1 MRLQLNSAARRKSIS
16 LTPLIDVVFI
26 LLLFFM
32 LTSSFL
38 HERQIDVSA
47 ATESSLQERVNVEQ
61 IINLLNNDGE
71 FRLNQRVYSIHDLSQ
86 IEAIVSQ
93 NKKTVF
99 VIEAANGVNTQSIVS
114 ILDVFKKAGA
124 VSVTLAGIE

>member
-1 MRLQLNSAARRKSIS
+1 MRLQINSAARRKSIS

-47 ATESSLQERVNVEQ
+47 ATESILHERVNVEQ

>member
-1 MRLQLNSAARRKSIS
+1 MRLQINSAARRKSIS

-86 IEAIVSQ
+86 VDAIVSQ

-114 ILDVFKKAGA
+114 MLDVFKKAGA

>member
-1 MRLQLNSAARRKSIS
+1 MRLQINSAARRKSIS